1 MKIDKDYFNVLGLK
15 REMEIKDLVNSY
27 YKNHINVCLGLK
39 RKPNRKERKDWIN
52 ALSYL
57 FHYRIMDLYDLMKNN
72 LDYFKTAFKE
82 VHVHDY
88 KYNMGGKR
96 AYRLFQKLS
105 KSSKTKEI
113 EKKVLCE
120 DKLTRSFFKLLRNNP
135 MELIES
141 FIETDIKLR
150 NLLKLQLII
159 NCKLYN
165 NKTTEDNL
173 DVIRE
178 IVDYK
183 LSLKLSELK
192 SKDDIEMPVSSS
204 LENIYPISTTGGIL
218 NAVYFHKLIP
228 NPVFVDIV
236 DVETCG
242 IAVDIQGS
250 YSEKSR
256 VELFNGLGFK
266 LWEGSIGKDIILPT
280 SGGGELNISIICVRN
295 VKISNIEFSLFT
307 EQNLRNTCGNLYIN
321 SKLAESLNG
330 DCVVII
336 VNSATKEIA
345 IFPDNVIYN
354 LRVDKLVNIF
364 ELKKY
369 PELNALGIL
378 KSIYGENLRIQ
389 KSDPIYDYISIKI
402 ILKG

>member
-1 MKIDKDYFNVLGLK
+1 METEKDY
-15 REMEIKDLVNSY
+15 ID
-27 YKNHINVCLGLK
+27 VCLGLK
-39 RKPNRKERKDWIN
+39 RKPNRNERRDWVN

-57 FHYRIMDLYDLMKNN
+57 FHYRIMDLHDLMKNN

-88 KYNMGGKR
+88 KCNMGGKR

-120 DKLTRSFFKLLRNNP
+120 DKLIRSFFKLFRNNP

-159 NCKLYN
+159 KCKLYN

-183 LSLKLSELK
+183 LSLKLSELRL
-192 SKDDIEMPVSSS
+192 KDNIEMPVSSS
-204 LENIYPISTTGGIL
+204 LENMYPISTTGGIL
-218 NAVYFHKLIP
+218 NAVYFYKLVP
-228 NPVFVDIV
+228 NPVFMDIV

-242 IAVDIQGS
+242 ISVNIQGS
-250 YSEKSR
+250 YSEKSK
-256 VELFNGLGFK
+256 VELFNGLGFL
-266 LWEGSIGKDIILPT
+266 LWKGSKGKDIMLPT
-280 SGGGELNISIICVRN
+280 SGGHNISIIHVSN
-295 VKISNIEFSLFT
+295 VKISDIKFSLFT
-307 EQNLRNTCGNLYIN
+307 EQNLKNTCGNLYIN
-321 SKLAESLNG
+321 SKLVESLNG
-330 DCVVII
+330 DDAVII
-336 VNSATKEIA
+336 VNNATKEVA
-345 IFPDNVIYN
+345 IFPDNVISN
-354 LRVDKLVNIF
+354 FRIDKVVNIF

-389 KSDPIYDYISIKI
+389 KSDPIYDYSSIKI

>member
-1 MKIDKDYFNVLGLK
+1 METEKDY
-15 REMEIKDLVNSY
+15 IS
-27 YKNHINVCLGLK
+27 VCLGLK
-39 RKPNRKERKDWIN
+39 RKPNRNERRDWIN

-57 FHYRIMDLYDLMKNN
+57 FHYRIMDLHDLMKNN
-72 LDYFKTAFKE
+72 LDYFKTAFRE

-88 KYNMGGKR
+88 KCGMGGKR
-96 AYRLFQKLS
+96 AYHLFQKLS
-105 KSSKTKEI
+105 KSSKTKDKEI

-120 DKLTRSFFKLLRNNP
+120 DKLIRSFFKLFRNNP

-141 FIETDIKLR
+141 FVETDIKLR

-159 NCKLYN
+159 KCKLYN

-183 LSLKLSELK
+183 LSLKLSELR

-204 LENIYPISTTGGIL
+204 LENIYPMSTIGGIL
-218 NAVYFHKLIP
+218 NAVYFYKLVP

-236 DVETCG
+236 DIETCG
-242 IAVDIQGS
+242 IAVNIQGS
-250 YSEKSR
+250 YSEKSE
-256 VELFNGLGFK
+256 VELLDGLGSV
-266 LWEGSIGKDIILPT
+266 LWKGSKGKDIILPT
-280 SGGGELNISIICVRN
+280 SGGLNISIIYVNN
-295 VKISNIEFSLFT
+295 VKISNIKFSLFT
-307 EQNLRNTCGNLYIN
+307 EQDLKNTCGDLYIN
-321 SKLAESLNG
+321 SKLTESLNG
-330 DCVVII
+330 DRTAII
-336 VNSATKEIA
+336 VNNATKEIA
-345 IFPDNVIYN
+345 IFPNNVISN

-389 KSDPIYDYISIKI
+389 KSDPIYDYSSIKI

>member
-1 MKIDKDYFNVLGLK
+1 METEKDY
-15 REMEIKDLVNSY
+15 IS
-27 YKNHINVCLGLK
+27 ICLGLK
-39 RKPNRKERKDWIN
+39 RKPNRDERRDWIN

-57 FHYRIMDLYDLMKNN
+57 FHYRIMDLHDLMKNN

-88 KYNMGGKR
+88 KCGMGGKR

-120 DKLTRSFFKLLRNNP
+120 DKLIRSFFKLFRNNP

-159 NCKLYN
+159 KCKLYN

-183 LSLKLSELK
+183 LSLKLSELR

-218 NAVYFHKLIP
+218 NAVYFYKLVP
-228 NPVFVDIV
+228 NPAFVDLV

-250 YSEKSR
+250 YSKKSE

-266 LWEGSIGKDIILPT
+266 LWEGSEGKNIILPT
-280 SGGGELNISIICVRN
+280 SGELNISIIHVSN
-295 VKISNIEFSLFT
+295 VKISDIKFSLLI
-307 EQNLRNTCGNLYIN
+307 EQNLKNTCGNLYIN
-321 SKLAESLNG
+321 SKLTESLNG
-330 DCVVII
+330 DDAVII
-336 VNSATKEIA
+336 VNNATKEVA
-345 IFPDNVIYN
+345 IFPDNVISN
-354 LRVDKLVNIF
+354 MRIDKVVKNIF
-364 ELKKY
+364 GLKKY

-389 KSDPIYDYISIKI
+389 KSDPIYDYSSIKI

>member
-1 MKIDKDYFNVLGLK
+1 METEKDY
-15 REMEIKDLVNSY
+15 ID
-27 YKNHINVCLGLK
+27 VCLGLK
-39 RKPNRKERKDWIN
+39 RKPNRNERRDWVN

-57 FHYRIMDLYDLMKNN
+57 FHYRIMDLHDLMKNN

-88 KYNMGGKR
+88 KCNMGGKR

-120 DKLTRSFFKLLRNNP
+120 DKLIRSFFKLFRNNP

-141 FIETDIKLR
+141 FVETDIKLR

-159 NCKLYN
+159 KCKLYN

-183 LSLKLSELK
+183 LSLKLSELR
-192 SKDDIEMPVSSS
+192 SKDNIEMPVSSS
-204 LENIYPISTTGGIL
+204 LENTYPISTTGGIL
-218 NAVYFHKLIP
+218 NAVYFYKLVP
-228 NPVFVDIV
+228 NPVFMNIV

-242 IAVDIQGS
+242 ISVNIQGS
-250 YSEKSR
+250 YSEKSK
-256 VELFNGLGFK
+256 VELFNGLGFL
-266 LWEGSIGKDIILPT
+266 LWKGSKGKDIMLPT
-280 SGGGELNISIICVRN
+280 SGGHNISIIHVSN
-295 VKISNIEFSLFT
+295 VKISDIEFSLFT
-307 EQNLRNTCGNLYIN
+307 EQDLKNTCGNLYIN
-321 SKLAESLNG
+321 SKLVESLNG
-330 DCVVII
+330 DDAVII
-336 VNSATKEIA
+336 VNNATKEVA
-345 IFPDNVIYN
+345 IFPDNVVSNFRID
-354 LRVDKLVNIF
+354 RVVNIF

-389 KSDPIYDYISIKI
+389 KSDPIYDYSSIGI